1 MEETRMSISK
11 FMNAIDTVTK
21 WVIGSNNDG
30 DHWGTI
36 TWREADVGV
45 KRKGKRA
52 KAKSKHIIVKS
63 REIQ

>member
-1 MEETRMSISK
+1 MKMEEIRMSISK

-21 WVIGSNNDG
+21 WVIGDPKPTKVG
-30 DHWGTI
+30 
-36 TWREADVGV
+36 AVGV

-63 REIQ
+63 REI

>member
-1 MEETRMSISK
+1 MKMEEIRMSISK

-36 TWREADVGV
+36 TWREADVGM
-45 KRKGKRA
+45 K
-52 KAKSKHIIVKS
+52 
-63 REIQ
+63 